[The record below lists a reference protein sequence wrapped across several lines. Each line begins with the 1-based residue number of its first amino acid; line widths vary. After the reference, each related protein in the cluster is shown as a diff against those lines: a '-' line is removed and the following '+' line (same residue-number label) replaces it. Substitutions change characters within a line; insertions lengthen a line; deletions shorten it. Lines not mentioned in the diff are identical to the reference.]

1 MTTAIQSIPLQIA
14 RNQRNYTLE
23 EYLLKEAKS
32 VEKHEFI
39 NGKIVKMPYAKGPH
53 NIISANMT
61 AEFILAFRQK
71 ETNYCVFGSDQK
83 IFFPSLNEGVYADC
97 LAVSEVPQYWD
108 NKELLLLNPLI
119 IVEVLSDSTA
129 AYDRKGKFNKYKT
142 LDSFKEYVMIRQDKC
157 YAEVWYR
164 ERPGLWHETIIED
177 INAKIPLQSV
187 DIEIDMKMIYHNTK
201 VVLK

>member
-23 EYLLKEAKS
+23 EYLRKEAKS

-97 LAVSEVPQYWD
+97 LAVSEMPQYWD

>member
-1 MTTAIQSIPLQIA
+1 MTTAIQQIPLQIA

-23 EYLLKEAKS
+23 EYLRKEAKS

-177 INAKIPLQSV
+177 INVKIPLQSV

>member
-1 MTTAIQSIPLQIA
+1 
-14 RNQRNYTLE
+14 LE

-32 VEKHEFI
+32 VEKHEFV

-83 IFFPSLNEGVYADC
+83 IFFPTLNEGVYADC

-201 VVLK
+201 IVLK